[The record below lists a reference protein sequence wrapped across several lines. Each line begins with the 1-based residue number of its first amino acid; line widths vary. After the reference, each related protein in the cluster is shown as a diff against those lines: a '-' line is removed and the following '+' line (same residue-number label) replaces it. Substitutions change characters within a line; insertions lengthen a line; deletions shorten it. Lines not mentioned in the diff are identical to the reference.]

1 MAEKKRVL
9 ITGGAGKVGS
19 TLWGAWEK
27 EDKYTLTL
35 VDIKEAASTKSR
47 VELGDVRDYQ
57 RMRELCKNQD
67 VVVHL
72 ALVNSNQFGKV
83 PGEVTDI
90 GASMLLFEA
99 AREEGVQKIVFASTN
114 HVTGWNEHISS
125 PPRFSTAEQINP
137 DGWYGA
143 MKGMAEV
150 AGRYLVNEFNMRFI
164 SVRIGTFTGGYEAEH
179 LRTCSTLL
187 TPRDCAQL
195 FGRAVD
201 YEGPVKFLITYGRSA
216 NSTAYQQSYL
226 DISGAVEILGY
237 QPQDNLMKTHLP
249 QLLADDA

>member
-1 MAEKKRVL
+1 MADKKRVL
-9 ITGGAGKVGS
+9 ITGAAGKVGS
-19 TLWGAWEK
+19 ALWGVWEQ
-27 EDKYTLTL
+27 EDKYALTL
-35 VDIKEAASTKSR
+35 VDIKAVEGAKSR
-47 VELGDVRDYQ
+47 VELGDVRNYQ
-57 RMRELCKNQD
+57 RMRELCKDQD

-72 ALVNSNQFGKV
+72 ALVRQDQFGKV

-114 HVTGWNEHISS
+114 HVTGWNERISS

-150 AGRYLVNEFNMRFI
+150 AGRYLVNEFDIRFI
-164 SVRIGTFTGGYEAEH
+164 SIRIGTFTGGYEADH

-195 FGRAVD
+195 FGCAVD
-201 YEGPVKFLITYGRSA
+201 YEGPVKCLITYGRSA

-226 DISGAVEILGY
+226 DISNAVEILGY
-237 QPQDNLMKTHLP
+237 QPQDNLMQTHLP
-249 QLLADDA
+249 KLLNNDA

>member
-1 MAEKKRVL
+1 MTEKQRVL
-9 ITGGAGKVGS
+9 ITGAAGKVGS

-27 EDKYTLTL
+27 KDKYILTL
-35 VDIKEAASTKSR
+35 VDIKEVEGAKSR
-47 VELGDVRDYQ
+47 VELGDVRDYR
-57 RMRELCKNQD
+57 RMRALCKNQN

-72 ALVNSNQFGKV
+72 ALVTQDQFGKV

-114 HVTGWNEHISS
+114 HVTGWNERLSS
-125 PPRFSTAEQINP
+125 PPLFSTAEQVNP

-150 AGRYLVNEFNMRFI
+150 AGRYLVNDFDMRFI
-164 SVRIGTFTGGYEAEH
+164 SIRIGTFTGGYEANH

-201 YEGPVKFLITYGRSA
+201 YEGPVKYLITYGRSA

-226 DISGAVEILGY
+226 DISGAAEILGY
-237 QPQDNLMKTHLP
+237 QPQDNLMQTHLP
-249 QLLADDA
+249 QLLNDDA